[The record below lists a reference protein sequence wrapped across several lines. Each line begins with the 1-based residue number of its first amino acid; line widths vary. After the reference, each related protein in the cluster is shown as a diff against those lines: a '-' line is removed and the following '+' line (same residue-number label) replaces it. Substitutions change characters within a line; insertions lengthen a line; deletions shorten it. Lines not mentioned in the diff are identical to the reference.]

1 MELIQ
6 ELLITAS
13 VAVLLSFLV
22 AKVVSMAMAG
32 DAGHQLRRK
41 SSVDNEEG
49 FIMEEMIFGERLSV
63 QESESESRFHIVGEA
78 VKKVGGPE
86 EEKSVRVDQVFVEE
100 RDILPENML
109 PEGVEGASEV
119 VELLKNLS
127 EGKSAGEEVVG
138 EVVEEMFESKEPI
151 VYGLKENSPEVKP
164 DKEEV
169 VEEKVGECYLV
180 GVEEGNSNCS
190 VVEEMIKIKEPDE
203 IDDFV
208 EQSEEVKIVR
218 CEVKKGDQEDEK
230 GLFGDEDDWEGIEGG
245 ELEKDFAAAVNFVG
259 MDDMLSSVGSAVQM
273 QLYGL
278 HKVAME
284 GSCREPQPMASEV
297 SARGKWNAWE
307 RLGNMNPE
315 VAMEQYIALLSERVP
330 GWMEDMTPGE
340 DKMDTL
346 EVSIHSTPDLGS
358 STSLHCQPNITNER
372 TPEPKSGTNRVDPT
386 GGSNSV
392 NRDKE

>member
-13 VAVLLSFLV
+13 VAVFLSFLV

-32 DAGHQLRRK
+32 DAGNQLRRK

-49 FIMEEMIFGERLSV
+49 LIMEEMIFGERLSV
-63 QESESESRFHIVGEA
+63 QESESESRFHIVGDA

-86 EEKSVRVDQVFVEE
+86 EEKSVRVDEVFVDE
-100 RDILPENML
+100 RGILPENML

-119 VELLKNLS
+119 VELPTNLS
-127 EGKSAGEEVVG
+127 EGKSGGEEVVG
-138 EVVEEMFESKEPI
+138 EVVEEMFESKES
-151 VYGLKENSPEVKP
+151 LKENSPEVKS

-180 GVEEGNSNCS
+180 GVEEGNSDCS
-190 VVEEMIKIKEPDE
+190 VVEEMIKIKEADE

-208 EQSEEVKIVR
+208 EQSEEVKMVR
-218 CEVKKGDQEDEK
+218 CEVKKGDQEDEE

-245 ELEKDFAAAVNFVG
+245 ELEKDFAAAVNYVG
-259 MDDMLSSVGSAVQM
+259 KDDLLSSVGSAVQM

-278 HKVAME
+278 HKVATE
-284 GSCREPQPMASEV
+284 GSCREPQPMASDV

-315 VAMEQYIALLSERVP
+315 VAMEQYITLLSDRVP

-358 STSLHCQPNITNER
+358 STSLHCQPNITNGR
-372 TPEPKSGTNRVDPT
+372 TPELKSGTNRVDPT